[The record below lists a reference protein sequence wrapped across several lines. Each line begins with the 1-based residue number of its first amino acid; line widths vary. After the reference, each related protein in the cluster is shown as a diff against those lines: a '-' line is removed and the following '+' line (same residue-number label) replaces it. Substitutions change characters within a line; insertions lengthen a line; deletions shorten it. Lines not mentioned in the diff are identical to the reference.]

1 MKKPVLLT
9 VALALLAFPSL
20 AALQYEFSQK
30 STTDDVVVP
39 MTDLTAKALLD
50 GDRSRVDFLAG
61 NLYPPGT
68 YVITTDGSRRL
79 FFIDPVKMTYNEVN
93 TSGVASAIG
102 GSNLKIENL
111 RSKVDTLGDRP
122 FIAGIETEHSQITI
136 NYDITFTTRNMPL
149 KQSVTTVIDNWTTD
163 RFGDVSAAALGN
175 RIRTGNPQIDQLMD
189 AETSKLKGFPLRQTV
204 TIKMVSH
211 LAPTAAKSQLKLA
224 PVRTVVRE
232 TWVTSVRE
240 VSADPAMF
248 TVPVTYRRA
257 ELPELPKAATQVL
270 QFEPASK

>member
-1 MKKPVLLT
+1 MKKTVLLMT
-9 VALALLAFPSL
+9 ALALLAFPSF

-30 STTDDVVVP
+30 STTDDAVVP
-39 MTDLTAKALLD
+39 MTDLTAKAILD

-111 RSKVDTLGDRP
+111 RSKVETLEDRP
-122 FIAGIETEHSQITI
+122 FHAGVETEHHRITI
-136 NYDITFTTRNMPL
+136 NYDIIFVTRNMPL
-149 KQSVTTVIDNWTTD
+149 KQSVTTVIDNWTTG
-163 RFGDVSAAALGN
+163 RFGDVTNAAVNN
-175 RIRTGNPQIDQLMD
+175 RVRTGNPQIDELMD
-189 AETSKLKGFPLRQTV
+189 VETSKLKGFPLRQTV
-204 TIKMVSH
+204 TIKMVPH

-224 PVRTVVRE
+224 PMRTVVRE
-232 TWVTSVRE
+232 MWVTSVRE

-257 ELPELPKAATQVL
+257 EAPELPKAATQVL
-270 QFEPASK
+270 QFEPVSK